1 MNQKRTSEISFNDHN
16 AIYDAYDT
24 KEDVENSVNLETDF
38 NDNLKHKNTLYRSYG
53 SLIRDG
59 SLNLWFAS
67 ERSNEKTI
75 KKRER
80 RNTPF
85 LVPPAKI
92 SLSNLTPP
100 IRRSSKIHS
109 VCIVTTPPTPD
120 VSAVLITVPTPPPRA
135 YNRGPRAMET
145 VRNDNS
151 TSVTSATVNV
161 STARTLR
168 NSFEVYGYD
177 KKPTSSHVKQNK
189 KLNYFR
195 FAQSIFSTVTLIISI
210 YLEALVYTSTSTK
223 YFCKYLSAS
232 TIIFSSISVAT
243 NHFFALSYFKFKH
256 LKNVL
261 IAEVIGMTC
270 QSCVKSIESQL
281 NTLNGLISAKVH
293 LIEENA
299 EIKFDNNLLSQTLIL
314 ETIENCGF
322 EATLITNENSLTINN
337 TMEITVGIQGMTCQS
352 CVKSI
357 ESQLKT
363 LEGLISAK
371 VNLSQENADIKF
383 DTAKLSQSL
392 ILETIE
398 NCGFETNL
406 SFTMDEPK
414 QNLTKINNN
423 ENFIK
428 IILSVKG
435 MTCKSCV
442 SSVTKVLND
451 FGPLVRNVLVN
462 LQNETAWLEFNTFS
476 LTPTDLKSVIED
488 AGFECILPSNNL
500 LISSSEVSNTFVNVT
515 VTDISII
522 GMTCMVIY

>member
-261 IAEVIGMTC
+261 IAEVSLDLAFSFFWLICFG
-270 QSCVKSIESQL
+270 L
-281 NTLNGLISAKVH
+281 TLNYTLAVH
-293 LIEENA
+293 YNGFCAL
-299 EIKFDNNLLSQTLIL
+299 KGQYCQVYLS
-314 ETIENCGF
+314 
-322 EATLITNENSLTINN
+322 
-337 TMEITVGIQGMTCQS
+337 
-352 CVKSI
+352 
-357 ESQLKT
+357 
-363 LEGLISAK
+363 
-371 VNLSQENADIKF
+371 LSVF
-383 DTAKLSQSL
+383 CFLV
-392 ILETIE
+392 
-398 NCGFETNL
+398 FL
-406 SFTMDEPK
+406 SFF
-414 QNLTKINNN
+414 LR
-423 ENFIK
+423 FFF
-428 IILSVKG
+428 L
-435 MTCKSCV
+435 
-442 SSVTKVLND
+442 
-451 FGPLVRNVLVN
+451 
-462 LQNETAWLEFNTFS
+462 
-476 LTPTDLKSVIED
+476 
-488 AGFECILPSNNL
+488 AGKLYYFKKPDMR
-500 LISSSEVSNTFVNVT
+500 TYF
-515 VTDISII
+515 
-522 GMTCMVIY
+522 